1 MTDAINPRS
10 ADWDDDDDDWEM
22 TDADLEHFKNKL
34 LTLRADVQQRLNR
47 NISEAVTD
55 SEAHPDEFDEATKL
69 SEQAYLMRLSD
80 KNRKLL
86 RQIEHALS
94 KFEEGEYGYCEGT
107 GDIISRKRLELRP
120 WTRYSIAYK
129 EELERT
135 GRR

>member
-22 TDADLEHFKNKL
+22 TDEDLEYFKNKL
-34 LTLRADVQQRLNR
+34 LELRADVQRRLSR
-47 NISEAVTD
+47 NISEAVND

-94 KFEEGEYGYCEGT
+94 KFDEGEYGYCEGT
-107 GDIISRKRLELRP
+107 GDLISRKRLELRP